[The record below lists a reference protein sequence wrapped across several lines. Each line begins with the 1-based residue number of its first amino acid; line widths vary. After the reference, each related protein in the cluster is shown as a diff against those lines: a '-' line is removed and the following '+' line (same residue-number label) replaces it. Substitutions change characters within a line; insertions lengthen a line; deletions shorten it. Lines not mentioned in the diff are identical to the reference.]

1 MDHSE
6 IPTSSNFRTIQSIAF
21 WIIIIG
27 GAIAILMFFK
37 TFLRPLVTA
46 IILWYLILE
55 LRLLIGRIKIRGRSL
70 PYWVNATISTSVV
83 ILAVYGTADI
93 IIMNIE
99 KLAINFPRYSE
110 NIAENLRAFE
120 DFAGLEKMDDLF
132 IDQTVTIKSG
142 ITSTIGSFANFFG
155 KFFLIIIYLIFIF
168 LEEKTVERKIKLLLI
183 RSKNRA
189 PVLESLKRINTLF
202 HDYVS
207 VKVFTS
213 FLTGVLSFFVLLLLG
228 IELPGL
234 WAFLIFLLNFIPTVG
249 SLVATLFPATFSILQ
264 FGSAEYFLWVVLGV
278 GVIQILVGNF
288 LEPRMMGS
296 RLNISPMVIIVSLTF
311 WGFVWGIMGMI
322 LAVPIMAMAIIVCS
336 QFPATESI
344 AIALSKNGEMG
355 FQVPIKKNEEAAGKE
370 EERE

>member
-1 MDHSE
+1 MPS
-6 IPTSSNFRTIQSIAF
+6 ITFRTTQSIAF

-27 GAIAILMFFK
+27 GAITLLMFFK

-46 IILWYLILE
+46 FILWYLILE
-55 LRLLIGRIKIRGRSL
+55 LRLLIGRIKIKGRSL

-83 ILAVYGTADI
+83 ILVVYGTADI
-93 IIMNIE
+93 IILNIE

-110 NIAENLRAFE
+110 NIAESLRELE
-120 DFAGLEKMDDLF
+120 DLMGLEKVDDLF
-132 IDQTVTIKSG
+132 IDQTAAIKSG
-142 ITSTIGSFANFFG
+142 ITTTAGSFANFFG
-155 KFFLIIIYLIFIF
+155 KFFLIIIYLVFIF

-189 PVLESLKRINTLF
+189 PIMESLKRINALF
-202 HDYVS
+202 HNYVS
-207 VKVFTS
+207 IKVFTS
-213 FLTGVLSFFVLLLLG
+213 FLTGVLSFFVLILLG

-264 FGSAEYFLWVVLGV
+264 FGNAQHFLWVLLGV
-278 GVIQILVGNF
+278 GFVQILVGNF

-311 WGFVWGIMGMI
+311 WGFIWGIMGMI

-336 QFPATESI
+336 QFPATEGI
-344 AIALSKNGEMG
+344 AIALSKNGEMD
-355 FQVPIKKNEEAAGKE
+355 FKVPIKKKEEAATE
-370 EERE
+370 EEKRD